1 MSWEELNREIKKA
14 REQNQKIQLLI
25 AKESSSRSEFES
37 LLSFM
42 ESNSQDFD
50 NNKNTKNSRIHPFS
64 LRV

>member
-50 NNKNTKNSRIHPFS
+50 NNKNTENSRIHPFS